1 MKYFAHHIKKG
12 AYIRTIHDNKNKV
25 GIHSKRSKNRIRS
38 STSTNTNLS
47 INPYDKHSRSNK
59 RPYIHGSPPNIP
71 PKTVCRVI
79 TINHDNSGK
88 ITDGTTQKPLNA
100 LNRKNKIKII
110 KLLPKIKELA
120 NILTKTKE
128 NPLNIDI
135 GDVVS
140 ITIIIE
146 MLRDII
152 TLHLSAE
159 EAIILSSI
167 ASSYDTDE
175 PVNIEEVYSR
185 AQKNFAFDLS
195 FEDYVNLLEKLHKI
209 GCIHYSDKGIVL
221 VEKIK

>member
-1 MKYFAHHIKKG
+1 MRHFDHPAKKG
-12 AYIRTIHDNKNKV
+12 PCVRTTYDNKNRV
-25 GIHSKRSKNRIRS
+25 GIHSERHKNRKRYS
-38 STSTNTNLS
+38 MSTNRAIT
-47 INPYDKHSRSNK
+47 PYDDNSITIKQYDMHRL
-59 RPYIHGSPPNIP
+59 PPGA
-71 PKTVCRVI
+71 VCRSI
-79 TINHDNSGK
+79 RIDYDNHGK
-88 ITDGTTQKPLNA
+88 ITGGTTQKPRNA
-100 LNRKNKIKII
+100 IHQKEKIKII

-120 NILTKTKE
+120 NILPKTTEDILK
-128 NPLNIDI
+128 IDI
-135 GDVVS
+135 VDVVS

-209 GCIHYSDKGIVL
+209 GCIHYGDKGIVL